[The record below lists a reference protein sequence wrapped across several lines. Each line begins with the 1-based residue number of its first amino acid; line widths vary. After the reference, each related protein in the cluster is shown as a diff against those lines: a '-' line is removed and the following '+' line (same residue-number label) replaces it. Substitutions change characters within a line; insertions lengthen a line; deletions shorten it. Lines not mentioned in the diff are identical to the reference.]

1 MCGIFGVI
9 SVDTDSLSE
18 SQLAR
23 AKAALS
29 ALHKRGPDGQSFEVH
44 RNAFFGHT
52 RLSIIDLS
60 EKATQPLKSIESG
73 NLITVNGEIYDY
85 KKIRRELG
93 IEKFYSDSDSE
104 VLLIAYDQKGLQ
116 GVWRALTGCMPLRF
130 WMSAGHW
137 FIS

>member
-1 MCGIFGVI
+1 MLG
-9 SVDTDSLSE
+9 E
-18 SQLAR
+18 S
-23 AKAALS
+23 ALS
-29 ALHKRGPDGQSFEVH
+29 ALQERGPDGQSFEVH

-116 GVWRALTGCMPLRF
+116 GALEGIDGMYAAAILDVRSIGSSLRDRVGIKPLYYGWIDGCCL
-130 WMSAGHW
+130 G
-137 FIS
+137 